1 MKMIGFVLCA
11 LSAATQLQGGV
22 TPVQKVITMMQ
33 EMKAKAAAEK
43 EAEIKIY
50 EEYEDWCKNTATD
63 KKHEIITSTDAIGR
77 SEAAI
82 EKHTAAEAKL
92 TDEIAAVNADIAQWQ
107 GDHKAA
113 TEVRETEKA
122 DYDKTHADYAESI
135 DALGRA
141 IVALK
146 KAMTSP
152 AQAMMMIQTMVTTRR
167 IPGSVK
173 PLIAALMQAED
184 LDEVEQPTNPP
195 VAGYEAQSGGVVEML
210 EKLLEE
216 FRGEISKLE
225 KEEMETKHAYD
236 LLAHSLSD
244 QIKVG
249 EKEAAKKEKKLGEHK
264 VANGESK
271 AALAQASADKKA
283 DEEYLADLKTQCTLK
298 GEAFE
303 TRQQMRAEELEALD
317 KAIAIIKEKV
327 SGNADKHLP
336 GLIQKKVSLMMLRS
350 RTSSQNYKITRAAQ
364 ILTDRAAKL
373 GSQRLSLLAVKVENS
388 AFDKVIGMIKDLI
401 TKLQE
406 EAAAEG
412 EHKAWCDGELK
423 ENKLTRDAKT
433 EEVDSLTSTVEKLKA
448 TLKRLSDAIAANA
461 AAMAE
466 LDAAMLE
473 ATETRQKEKAK
484 NEETIADAKEA
495 LLAVGQAMKILKEFY
510 AKAAGGEEFLQGPAE
525 DAPASFENE
534 AYTGQ
539 QGAST
544 GVLGMMEVI
553 HSDFARLEADTSAD
567 ESTAAKE
574 FETFMDESAK
584 DKEQKRLDNLDMSR
598 ETTAKE
604 RDLEATQTDLSQT
617 HEELDAALA
626 YYEKL
631 KPDCIEEQVSFEER
645 AQMRQEEIDS
655 LNEVYTIL
663 SGEAEAF

>member
-1 MKMIGFVLCA
+1 
-11 LSAATQLQGGV
+11 
-22 TPVQKVITMMQ
+22 MMQ

-50 EEYEDWCKNTATD
+50 EEYEDWCKNTAT
-63 KKHEIITSTDAIGR
+63 
-77 SEAAI
+77 
-82 EKHTAAEAKL
+82 EAKL

-236 LLAHSLSD
+236 LLALSLSD

-249 EKEAAKKEKKLGEHK
+249 EKEAAKKEKGLGEHK
-264 VANGESK
+264 VANGEAK
-271 AALAQASADKKA
+271 AALAQHTADLKA

-303 TRQQMRAEELEALD
+303 TRQKMRAEELEALQ
-317 KAIAIIKEKV
+317 KAIEIIESKV

-336 GLIQKKVSLMMLRS
+336 GLIQQPSFTLLRS
-350 RTSSQNYKITRAAQ
+350 RTQSQNFKITRAAQ
-364 ILTDRAAKL
+364 MLTDRAAKL
-373 GSQRLSLLAVKVENS
+373 GSQRLSLLAVKVQNA
-388 AFDKVIGMIKDLI
+388 AFDKVINMIKDLI

-406 EAAAEG
+406 EAAEEG

-423 ENKLTRDAKT
+423 ENKLTREAKT
-433 EEVDSLTSTVEKLKA
+433 EEVNTLTSHLEKLKA
-448 TLKRLSDAIAANA
+448 TLMKLADNIAANEK
-461 AAMAE
+461 AMAE
-466 LDAAMLE
+466 LDAAMAE

-484 NEETIADAKEA
+484 NEETIRDAKEA
-495 LLAVGQAMKILKEFY
+495 MEAVAQAQAVLKEFY
-510 AKAAGGEEFLQGPAE
+510 AKAAGDTELLQQTPAD
-525 DAPASFENE
+525 DAPPSFENE
-534 AYTGQ
+534 PYT
-539 QGAST
+539 SIPRT
-544 GVLGMMEVI
+544 PL
-553 HSDFARLEADTSAD
+553 
-567 ESTAAKE
+567 
-574 FETFMDESAK
+574 
-584 DKEQKRLDNLDMSR
+584 
-598 ETTAKE
+598 
-604 RDLEATQTDLSQT
+604 
-617 HEELDAALA
+617 LA
-626 YYEKL
+626 
-631 KPDCIEEQVSFEER
+631 PW
-645 AQMRQEEIDS
+645 
-655 LNEVYTIL
+655 
-663 SGEAEAF
+663 

>member
-1 MKMIGFVLCA
+1 
-11 LSAATQLQGGV
+11 
-22 TPVQKVITMMQ
+22 MMQ

-50 EEYEDWCKNTATD
+50 EEYEDWCKNTAT
-63 KKHEIITSTDAIGR
+63 
-77 SEAAI
+77 
-82 EKHTAAEAKL
+82 EAKL
-92 TDEIAAVNADIAQWQ
+92 TDEIAAVNADISQWQ

-184 LDEVEQPTNPP
+184 LDELDQPTNPP
-195 VAGYEAQSGGVVEML
+195 VAAYEAQSGGVVEML

-216 FRGEISKLE
+216 FRGEISALE

-236 LLAHSLSD
+236 LLALSLSD

-249 EKEAAKKEKKLGEHK
+249 EKEAAKKEKTLGEHK
-264 VANGESK
+264 VANGEAK
-271 AALAQASADKKA
+271 ATLASATADKAA

-303 TRQQMRAEELEALD
+303 TRQQMRAEELEALQQ
-317 KAIAIIKEKV
+317 AIEIIESKV

-336 GLIQKKVSLMMLRS
+336 GLIQKKVSFMMLRS
-350 RTSSQNYKITRAAQ
+350 RSQNYKITRAAQ

-388 AFDKVIGMIKDLI
+388 AFDKVIQMIKDLI

-433 EEVDSLTSTVEKLKA
+433 SEIDTLTSTVEKLKA
-448 TLKRLSDAIAANA
+448 TLTKLADSSAANS

-473 ATETRQKEKAK
+473 ATETRQ
-484 NEETIADAKEA
+484 
-495 LLAVGQAMKILKEFY
+495 
-510 AKAAGGEEFLQGPAE
+510 
-525 DAPASFENE
+525 
-534 AYTGQ
+534 
-539 QGAST
+539 
-544 GVLGMMEVI
+544 
-553 HSDFARLEADTSAD
+553 
-567 ESTAAKE
+567 
-574 FETFMDESAK
+574 
-584 DKEQKRLDNLDMSR
+584 
-598 ETTAKE
+598 
-604 RDLEATQTDLSQT
+604 
-617 HEELDAALA
+617 
-626 YYEKL
+626 
-631 KPDCIEEQVSFEER
+631 
-645 AQMRQEEIDS
+645 
-655 LNEVYTIL
+655 
-663 SGEAEAF
+663 